1 MDKILLSGGLSFLIT
16 YFAIPI
22 IIRVA
27 KERKLFDEPDERK
40 LHVDTIPTLGGLGIF
55 AGFIL
60 ASLLGSPQIAPPLP
74 GYELQY
80 FAAAA
85 IIIFFLGMK
94 DDIIILPAS
103 KKMAGQLIAAAILI
117 KFGSTYINDMQ
128 GFLGIY
134 QIPNVASIVL
144 SAFTIIVI
152 TNSFNLIDG
161 VDGLAGSLGA
171 LTSLVFGIYFY
182 QTGHLAFAVLSFSM
196 IGALLAFLIYNFSPA
211 KIFMGDTGSLLV
223 GLTNAFLAIKF
234 INVAATP
241 NANVQISAAPAIA
254 FAVLM
259 IPLFDTLR
267 LFTLRIL
274 QRRSPFSPD
283 RNHLHH
289 LFLEIG
295 LSHRSTTLI
304 YVISNI
310 GFILLA
316 YCLQGLGNTLLMGI
330 LLLTGLA
337 YTGIIY
343 TVRHRKKN
351 LTKESSATQSV
362 ASSEPRPIFTL
373 ASEPMEV
380 E

>member
-1 MDKILLSGGLSFLIT
+1 
-16 YFAIPI
+16 
-22 IIRVA
+22 
-27 KERKLFDEPDERK
+27 
-40 LHVDTIPTLGGLGIF
+40 
-55 AGFIL
+55 
-60 ASLLGSPQIAPPLP
+60 
-74 GYELQY
+74 
-80 FAAAA
+80 
-85 IIIFFLGMK
+85 MK

-117 KFGSTYINDMQ
+117 KFGSTYISDMQ
-128 GFLGIY
+128 GFLGIH

-161 VDGLAGSLGA
+161 VDGLAGSLGV
-171 LTSLVFGIYFY
+171 LTSMIFGIYFY

-211 KIFMGDTGSLLV
+211 KIFMGDTGSLLL
-223 GLTNAFLAIKF
+223 GLSNAFLAIKF

-241 NANVQISAAPAIA
+241 NATVQISAAPAIA
-254 FAVLM
+254 FAILM
-259 IPLFDTLR
+259 MPLFDTLR

-304 YVISNI
+304 YVASNI

-337 YTGIIY
+337 YTGIVYAI
-343 TVRHRKKN
+343 RHRKKN
-351 LTKESSATQSV
+351 LSKIAGAAQTAA
-362 ASSEPRPIFTL
+362 ASEALPIFTL
-373 ASEPMEV
+373 ASESIEI

>member
-1 MDKILLSGGLSFLIT
+1 MDKILLSGGLAFLIT

-27 KERKLFDEPDERK
+27 KEKKLFDEPDERK
-40 LHVDTIPTLGGLGIF
+40 LHTETIPTLGGLGIF

-60 ASLLGSPQIAPPLP
+60 ATLLGAPQIAPPFP

-85 IIIFFLGMK
+85 IIVFFLGMK

-103 KKMAGQLIAAAILI
+103 KKIAGQLIAAAILI
-117 KFGSTYINDMQ
+117 KFGSTYINNMH
-128 GFLGIY
+128 GFLGIH

-161 VDGLAGSLGA
+161 VDGLAGSLGI
-171 LTSLVFGIYFY
+171 LTTLVFGIYFY
-182 QTGHLAFAVLSFSM
+182 QSGHLALAVLSVSM
-196 IGALLAFLIYNFSPA
+196 VGALLAFLIYNFSPA

-234 INVAATP
+234 INIASIPGTS
-241 NANVQISAAPAIA
+241 NEISASPAIA

-295 LSHRSTTLI
+295 CSHRNTTLI
-304 YVISNI
+304 YVASNI
-310 GFILLA
+310 GFICLA
-316 YCLQGLGNTLLMGI
+316 YSLQGLGTTLLMGI
-330 LLLTGLA
+330 LLLSGLA
-337 YTGIIY
+337 YTGIVYAI
-343 TVRHRKKN
+343 RHRKKN
-351 LTKESSATQSV
+351 LATSSPVESV
-362 ASSEPRPIFTL
+362 AVSEPQPIFTL
-373 ASEPMEV
+373 ASEPLEV